1 MVKQENI
8 SLFMEKNKIP
18 LSNCVLTGSRWRLL
32 PKKATLLDHML
43 QVGVFRGVQFDVIFS
58 QDLHDGPDFQ
68 PPLYLRDA
76 APATDGR
83 DHSLGCLLLY
93 LYSYNMWARKYISY
107 SKSVS
112 SFNSARGWK
121 VSALFLIP
129 STQAESAVLAKIRP
143 KSPKDKLIN

>member
-83 DHSLGCLLLY
+83 DHSLRCLLLY
-93 LYSYNMWARKYISY
+93 LYSYNM
-107 SKSVS
+107 
-112 SFNSARGWK
+112 
-121 VSALFLIP
+121 
-129 STQAESAVLAKIRP
+129 
-143 KSPKDKLIN
+143 